1 MVSEFDVGLVT
12 LDRRLTNHNIP
23 GKVLAYLYWRLPVLA
38 SINPGNDLFNLLEK
52 SQSGFC
58 FVNGENDKLR
68 AAALQLASDSHL
80 RARMGKNGPRLLEH
94 TFSVEATARQIL
106 QHLPQESPRVEQTE
120 VLSVH
125 G

>member
-1 MVSEFDVGLVT
+1 MIS
-12 LDRRLTNHNIP
+12 LDRRLTNHSIP

-38 SINPGNDLFNLLEK
+38 SLNPGNDLFNLLEK

-68 AAALQLASDSHL
+68 AAALQLASDSHV

-94 TFSVEATARQIL
+94 TFSVEAAARQIL